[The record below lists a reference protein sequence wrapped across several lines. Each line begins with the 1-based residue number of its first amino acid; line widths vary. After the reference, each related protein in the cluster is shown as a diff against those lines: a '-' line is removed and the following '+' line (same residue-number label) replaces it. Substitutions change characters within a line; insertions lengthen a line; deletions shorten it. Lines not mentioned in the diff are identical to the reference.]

1 MPLPLAMH
9 VCSILFGA
17 HFDTFKASSW
27 ELLGH
32 IFGSKTAPDRNCIWI
47 PEIADLEAPFGL
59 DLFGFWVPLGV
70 PFLDHVGQIWLWK
83 PFRFAMQIW
92 MHV

>member
-32 IFGSKTAPDRNCIWI
+32 IFGSKTAPDRNSIRI
-47 PEIADLEAPFGL
+47 PEIAALEAPLGL
-59 DLFGFWVPLGV
+59 DLLGFGV
-70 PFLDHVGQIWLWK
+70 P
-83 PFRFAMQIW
+83 
-92 MHV
+92 

>member
-32 IFGSKTAPDRNCIWI
+32 IFGSKTAPDRNSIMI
-47 PEIADLEAPFGL
+47 PEIAALEVPLGL
-59 DLFGFWVPLGV
+59 DLLGFGMPQGV
-70 PFLDHVGQIWLWK
+70 PFWDHVGEIWLCK
-83 PFRFAMQIW
+83 AFGFAMQI
-92 MHV
+92 